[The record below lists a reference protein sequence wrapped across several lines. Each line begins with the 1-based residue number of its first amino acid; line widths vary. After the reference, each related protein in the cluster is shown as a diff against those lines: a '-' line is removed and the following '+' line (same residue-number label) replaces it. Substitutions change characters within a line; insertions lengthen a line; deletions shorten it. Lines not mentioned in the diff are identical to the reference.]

1 MAKDEHD
8 DVEQAR
14 EVNRRHVLA
23 GGAASVASATLPGAA
38 AAADIKSSGKAD
50 IFGAIYRDFRYTDKF
65 NNHVYNAQHIDTVH
79 RTILE
84 KFPNRNDLKWGL
96 YQRQIVTDPADWG
109 TQAAYD
115 NWPYFSEEVR
125 VNLEKQPAKF
135 TKLKNAMNPFDTSQV
150 AANLLEHLDEVIRIA
165 LWEYAVPIKIKVGK
179 RPARHHGLTTEWI
192 PAPAHPGT
200 NPHVKPNGL
209 NINIDCPDGGWQGYA
224 FWRNKSSTDHIT
236 KCVAKWQVPSAP
248 ANQEDQIIF
257 IFNGLESVSD
267 RGVTAGILQP
277 VLQWTKADG
286 WYIRSWYVMADFDP
300 VAHPALPS
308 LTKKVEQS
316 QPGGDNH
323 RYYSKAVQ
331 VFTGNTITATIEGGK
346 DATGKFNYT
355 CSMAV
360 NDQPKPDTKLSFSDI
375 PELVYA
381 VCAVESYGITAKP
394 RQQDYP
400 ANPIT
405 MSSIVLEVQQAPVTP
420 NPWKTSD
427 KIGGD
432 FEVTAVGD
440 NVEFKL
446 A

>member
-8 DVEQAR
+8 GVEEAG
-14 EVNRRHVLA
+14 EINRRDVLA
-23 GGAASVASATLPGAA
+23 GGAATVASVALPGAA
-38 AAADIKSSGKAD
+38 AAADIKSSGKVD
-50 IFGAIYRDFRYTDKF
+50 MFGAIYRDFRYTDKF
-65 NNHVYNAQHIDTVH
+65 NNHVYNAGNIGDVH
-79 RTILE
+79 TKILQQ
-84 KFPNRNDLKWGL
+84 FGTRDALKWGL
-96 YQRQIVTDPADWG
+96 YQRKIVTESADWG
-109 TQAAYD
+109 SQAAYD

-135 TKLKNAMNPFDTSQV
+135 AKLKNKMNPFETSQV

-165 LWEYAVPIKIKVGK
+165 LWDYAVPIKIMVGK
-179 RPARHHGLTTEWI
+179 KASRHHGLITEWD
-192 PAPAHPGT
+192 PAPAHSGT
-200 NPHVKPNGL
+200 NPHVQPTGL
-209 NINIDCPDGGWQGYA
+209 KIIIDCPDGGWQGYA

-236 KCVAKWQVPSAP
+236 KFVAKWQVPPPPSI
-248 ANQEDQIIF
+248 QEDQIIF

-267 RGVTAGILQP
+267 QGVTAGILQP

-286 WYIRSWYVMADFDP
+286 WYVRSWYVMADFDP
-300 VAHPALPS
+300 VAHPTLPS

-316 QPGGDNH
+316 QPGGDNG
-323 RYYSKAVQ
+323 RYYSKAVK
-331 VFTGNTITATIEGGK
+331 VATGNTITGTIQGGK

-355 CSMAV
+355 CSLVV
-360 NDQPKPDTKLSFSDI
+360 NDKPEPDTNLSFVKI

-394 RQQDYP
+394 RQLDYP
-400 ANPIT
+400 ADPIT

-432 FEVTAVGD
+432 YEVTAAGD
-440 NVEFKL
+440 KVEFKL